1 MFLRS
6 VASRRHGLR
15 GTFGALLLLP
25 VLVIAS
31 ISKSQVDDGGARI
44 EDGRLILEEIT
55 IKGELRTP
63 QAMFLI
69 LKSTPSL
76 SNVLLE
82 RSFLEDIVRPIYPG
96 AFADESLIGSERTSA
111 LPWWFRYGTVAVLGG
126 LSAYDYTSGD
136 EEEGLTFGVMA
147 GLDLVG
153 NLILDLVGI

>member
-1 MFLRS
+1 M
-6 VASRRHGLR
+6 
-15 GTFGALLLLP
+15 
-25 VLVIAS
+25 
-31 ISKSQVDDGGARI
+31 

-96 AFADESLIGSERTSA
+96 AFEEEPLLAGDRA
-111 LPWWFRYGTVAVLGG
+111 PVLPWWVRYGTVAALGG
-126 LSAYDYTSGD
+126 LSVYNYSSGD
-136 EEEGLTFGVMA
+136 EDQGLTFGVMA

-153 NLILDLVGI
+153 NLILDLVGF

>member
-1 MFLRS
+1 MRVQAVSRPCRCWLMFVLP
-6 VASRRHGLR
+6 
-15 GTFGALLLLP
+15 LLLLAP
-25 VLVIAS
+25 VTRA
-31 ISKSQVDDGGARI
+31 QTDDGGARI

-96 AFADESLIGSERTSA
+96 AFADETLIGSERTRI
-111 LPWWFRYGTVAVLGG
+111 LPGWFRYGTVAVLGG
-126 LSAYDYTSGD
+126 LSALNYTSGD
-136 EEEGLTFGVMA
+136 EDEGLTFGVMA

-153 NLILDLVGI
+153 NLVLDLVGI